1 MQRMVNQFT
10 NSARVDNNNNNN
22 NNNNYNN
29 YNNYNN
35 NNINNN
41 NNNNNDCI
49 SSISTK
55 VALRLE
61 MIQENR
67 CTNKN
72 KKTKYFITKTFLKT
86 T

>member
-22 NNNNYNN
+22 NNNNN

-35 NNINNN
+35 NNINNNN

>member
-22 NNNNYNN
+22 NNNNN

>member
-22 NNNNYNN
+22 NNNNYT
-29 YNNYNN
+29 NYNN

>member
-22 NNNNYNN
+22 NNN
-29 YNNYNN
+29 YNN

-41 NNNNNDCI
+41 NYYYYNDCI

-67 CTNKN
+67 CTDKN

>member
-22 NNNNYNN
+22 YN
-29 YNNYNN
+29 NNYNN

>member
-1 MQRMVNQFT
+1 MQRMVNQCT

-22 NNNNYNN
+22 NNYYN

-35 NNINNN
+35 NNINN

>member
-22 NNNNYNN
+22 N
-29 YNNYNN
+29 
-35 NNINNN
+35 INN

>member
-29 YNNYNN
+29 
-35 NNINNN
+35 NNINNNN

>member
-1 MQRMVNQFT
+1 MVNQFT

-22 NNNNYNN
+22 N
-29 YNNYNN
+29 
-35 NNINNN
+35 INN

>member
-10 NSARVDNNNNNN
+10 NSARVHNN
-22 NNNNYNN
+22 NNNNYN
-29 YNNYNN
+29 NNYNN

>member
-22 NNNNYNN
+22 
-29 YNNYNN
+29 
-35 NNINNN
+35 INH

-67 CTNKN
+67 CSNKN

>member
-1 MQRMVNQFT
+1 MVNQFT

-29 YNNYNN
+29 YNNNNINN
-35 NNINNN
+35 NNNN

>member
-1 MQRMVNQFT
+1 MVNQFT

-22 NNNNYNN
+22 NNN

-35 NNINNN
+35 NNVNNNNN

-49 SSISTK
+49 FSISTK

>member
-22 NNNNYNN
+22 NNNN

>member
-1 MQRMVNQFT
+1 MVNQFT

-22 NNNNYNN
+22 NYNN
-29 YNNYNN
+29 YN

-41 NNNNNDCI
+41 NDNNNNDCI

>member
-22 NNNNYNN
+22 NNN
-29 YNNYNN
+29 NNYNN

>member
-29 YNNYNN
+29 YNN

-55 VALRLE
+55 VALCLE

>member
-1 MQRMVNQFT
+1 MVNQFT
-10 NSARVDNNNNNN
+10 NSARVDNNNNN

-49 SSISTK
+49 SSISTE

>member
-1 MQRMVNQFT
+1 MVNQFT

-22 NNNNYNN
+22 NNNN

>member
-29 YNNYNN
+29 YNN

-49 SSISTK
+49 SNISTK

>member
-22 NNNNYNN
+22 NYN
-29 YNNYNN
+29 NNYNN
-35 NNINNN
+35 NNVNNNN

>member
-22 NNNNYNN
+22 

-35 NNINNN
+35 NNINN

>member
-1 MQRMVNQFT
+1 MVNQFT

-22 NNNNYNN
+22 NNY
-29 YNNYNN
+29 YYYYYY
-35 NNINNN
+35 NINNN

-67 CTNKN
+67 CSNKN

>member
-22 NNNNYNN
+22 NNN

-35 NNINNN
+35 NNINN

>member
-10 NSARVDNNNNNN
+10 NSARVDN
-22 NNNNYNN
+22 
-29 YNNYNN
+29 
-35 NNINNN
+35 NNN

-67 CTNKN
+67 CTNKK

>member
-1 MQRMVNQFT
+1 MVNQFT

-22 NNNNYNN
+22 YN
-29 YNNYNN
+29 NNYNN

>member
-22 NNNNYNN
+22 NDNNYNN
-29 YNNYNN
+29 Y
-35 NNINNN
+35 NN

-49 SSISTK
+49 SNISTK

>member
-1 MQRMVNQFT
+1 MVNQFT
-10 NSARVDNNNNNN
+10 DSARVDNNNNNN
-22 NNNNYNN
+22 YYYYNNINNN
-29 YNNYNN
+29 
-35 NNINNN
+35 NNN

-49 SSISTK
+49 SSISTM

>member
-1 MQRMVNQFT
+1 MQRVVNQFT

-22 NNNNYNN
+22 NNNNN

>member
-1 MQRMVNQFT
+1 MVNQFT
-10 NSARVDNNNNNN
+10 NSARVDNNNN

>member
-1 MQRMVNQFT
+1 MVNQFT

-29 YNNYNN
+29 YNN
-35 NNINNN
+35 NNINNNN

>member
-22 NNNNYNN
+22 NN

-35 NNINNN
+35 NNINNNN

-67 CTNKN
+67 CSNKN

>member
-29 YNNYNN
+29 YNN
-35 NNINNN
+35 NNINNNN

>member
-22 NNNNYNN
+22 NNN
-29 YNNYNN
+29 YNN
-35 NNINNN
+35 NNINN

>member
-1 MQRMVNQFT
+1 MVNQFT

-22 NNNNYNN
+22 NNN

>member
-1 MQRMVNQFT
+1 MVNQFT

-22 NNNNYNN
+22 NYN

-35 NNINNN
+35 NNINNNNNN

>member
-10 NSARVDNNNNNN
+10 NRARVDNNNNNN
-22 NNNNYNN
+22 YND
-29 YNNYNN
+29 
-35 NNINNN
+35 NNINNNN

>member
-1 MQRMVNQFT
+1 MVNQFT

-22 NNNNYNN
+22 NNN

-41 NNNNNDCI
+41 NNNNNNNDCI

-55 VALRLE
+55 LALRLE

>member
-29 YNNYNN
+29 YNN
-35 NNINNN
+35 NNINNNNN